1 MKYTP
6 SINIEQSGFEQQNYI
21 VTQNAL
27 GVVGKIVS
35 SFNTG
40 IHSFNIIGSYG
51 TGKSNF
57 LLALEHSLVNE
68 SQILISNNGQFNGF
82 HKFRFYK
89 IVGDYTSLHTLLMD
103 HLPFTRATNNLL
115 KT

>member
-6 SINIEQSGFEQQNYI
+6 SINIEQSSFERQNYI

-68 SQILISNNGQFNGF
+68 SQILYRTMAS
-82 HKFRFYK
+82 
-89 IVGDYTSLHTLLMD
+89 LMD
-103 HLPFTRATNNLL
+103 FINFVSIRLLVTMHLCILS
-115 KT
+115 